1 MITSLYKR
9 GHESA
14 SHYKREKSDRSSN
27 WANVPKNKPSKRS
40 KRINVMQHQY
50 EVMHGYDMLV
60 NPLEEILKCITT

>member
-14 SHYKREKSDRSSN
+14 SHYKRQKSDRSFN

-40 KRINVMQHQY
+40 KRINVWQHQY
-50 EVMHGYDMLV
+50 EVMHGYNAIV
-60 NPLEEILKCITT
+60 NPLEELFK